1 MSANNQAIQILLVE
15 DNPADILLTEEAFS
29 EAHFPHD
36 LHIAKDGVE
45 ALTFLRKEG
54 SHQDKPTPDVILL
67 DLNMPRMSGLELLDV
82 LKADE
87 ALRSIPVIV
96 LTTSRAE
103 SDIWRSY
110 NLHANA
116 YIPKPVTISEFV
128 DVIKSF
134 ENFWFSIVAL
144 PPKQR
149 P

>member
-1 MSANNQAIQILLVE
+1 
-15 DNPADILLTEEAFS
+15 
-29 EAHFPHD
+29 
-36 LHIAKDGVE
+36 
-45 ALTFLRKEG
+45 
-54 SHQDKPTPDVILL
+54 
-67 DLNMPRMSGLELLDV
+67 
-82 LKADE
+82 KADV
-87 ALRSIPVIV
+87 ALRNIPVVV

-128 DVIKSF
+128 EVIKSF
-134 ENFWFSIVAL
+134 ENFWFSTAAL